1 MTLLERLQSS
11 MRRVAAERYEAV
23 PVPPFTAF
31 FHPFDSLVY
40 LNYAIPDGPLEGD
53 LGDALRQLRAG
64 FRDRGRVPRFEY
76 VADLFPSLAD
86 TLLRQGFQQ
95 EAEARLMTC
104 TRESLIP
111 TPVPAGLTFEVLTP
125 ESPRASARAFC
136 VTARE
141 GFGNGSAQDVTEDE
155 VTKMLADLK
164 DGRGLLGRLH
174 GEPAVIG
181 LYTPPREGAAEV
193 AGVTTLERFR
203 KQGLASALVFRLSE
217 EAFRLGVEVLFL
229 QTINEAAGR
238 VYEGVGYRFLTR
250 MLFMVD
256 AVTPSGSGR

>member
-1 MTLLERLQSS
+1 MTLPERLQSS

-23 PVPPFTAF
+23 SVPPFTAF
-31 FHPFDSLVY
+31 FHPFDAMVY
-40 LNYAIPDGPLEGD
+40 LNYAIPDGPFEGD
-53 LGDALRQLRAG
+53 VRDALHRLRAE
-64 FRDRGRVPRFEY
+64 FHARGRVPRFEY
-76 VADLFPSLAD
+76 VVDLVPSLAEV
-86 TLLRQGFQQ
+86 LLRHGFEE

-104 TRESLIP
+104 TRESLVP
-111 TPVPAGLTFEVLTP
+111 APVPPGLTFELLTS
-125 ESPRASARAFC
+125 ESPRASARDFC

-141 GFGNGSAQDVTEDE
+141 GFGNGLAQDVTEEE
-155 VTKMLADLK
+155 VSKTLADLK
-164 DGRGLLGRLH
+164 DGRALIGRLH

-181 LYTPPREGAAEV
+181 LFTPPREGAAEV

-238 VYEGVGYRFLTR
+238 VYEGVGFRFLTR

-256 AVTPSGSGR
+256 ALTPRGSGH

>member
-23 PVPPFTAF
+23 SLPPFTAF
-31 FHPFDSLVY
+31 FHPFDAMVY

-53 LGDALRQLRAG
+53 VSGALQRLRTEFQL
-64 FRDRGRVPRFEY
+64 RGRVPRFEY
-76 VADLFPSLAD
+76 IADLVPTLEDA
-86 TLLRQGFQQ
+86 LLRQGFQQ

-104 TRESLIP
+104 TRESLRP
-111 TPVPAGLTFEVLTP
+111 APVPPGLTFELLTP
-125 ESPRASARAFC
+125 ESPRASVRAFC

-141 GFGNGSAQDVTEDE
+141 GFGSGSAQDVTEEE
-155 VTKMLADLK
+155 VSKTLADLK
-164 DGRGLLGRLH
+164 DGRALLGRLH

-181 LYTPPREGAAEV
+181 LFTPPREGAAEV
-193 AGVTTLERFR
+193 AGITTLERFR
-203 KQGLASALVFRLSE
+203 KQGLASALVFRLGE

-229 QTINEAAGR
+229 QTVTEAAGR
-238 VYEGVGYRFLTR
+238 VYEGVGFRFLTR

-256 AVTPSGSGR
+256 ALTPRGSGH